1 MNTTNSNAP
10 TLVGRVV
17 SDKRDKTITIL
28 IERKIQH
35 HLIGKTII
43 RTNKIHAHDENNE
56 YQVGDL
62 VTIQESKPISK
73 TKSWCAINLIA
84 RK

>member
-28 IERKIQH
+28 IERKNSTSFNW
-35 HLIGKTII
+35 K
-43 RTNKIHAHDENNE
+43 NNYTHE
-56 YQVGDL
+56 
-62 VTIQESKPISK
+62 
-73 TKSWCAINLIA
+73 
-84 RK
+84 